1 MADNKILY
9 VTQEIA
15 PYIAGGTLSNFGK
28 ELPQSVQSKKYEV
41 RTFMPRFGT
50 INERRNQLHE
60 VIRLS
65 GHNIVINDSDHPL
78 IIKVASM
85 QTSRIQVYFIDNDD
99 YFQKLESDVDPSGT
113 NRPDNDERAIF
124 FSRGTTETA
133 KKLRWEPSV
142 IHCSGW
148 ITALSPMYFK
158 RMYADDSAFKGSKI
172 IYSVLPQT
180 LPESIDQAIYNKLK
194 ADGLSAK
201 DLKKIKSFPH
211 DHNLLH
217 KIAIAYSDG
226 VIFHTDTPDPEILAF
241 VEEEGIPYTTL
252 PIENPDS
259 EAYLAFYESI
269 SSKDKKK

>member
-15 PYIAGGTLSNFGK
+15 PYVPADTLSNFGK
-28 ELPQSVQSKKYEV
+28 DLPQAMQSKRYEV

-99 YFQKLESDVDPSGT
+99 YFQKLASDVDASGT

-133 KKLRWEPSV
+133 KKLRWEPAV
-142 IHCSGW
+142 IHCAGW
-148 ITALSPMYFK
+148 MTALSPMYFK

-172 IYSVLPQT
+172 VYSILPQI
-180 LPESIDQAIYNKLK
+180 LPETIDPAIFDKLK
-194 ADGLSAK
+194 ADGLATK
-201 DLKKIKSFPH
+201 DVKKIKAFSV
-211 DHNLLH
+211 DKNLFH
-217 KIAIAYSDG
+217 KIAISYSDG
-226 VIFHTDTPDPEILAF
+226 VIFHMEEPDPEILEF
-241 VEEEGIPYTTL
+241 VQEAGIPYTTMHL
-252 PIENPDS
+252 EAPDAD
-259 EAYLAFYESI
+259 AYTEFYQSL